1 MEQDRPDSLTGS
13 RIRERRLARAMKQ
26 GALAQA
32 VGISPS
38 YLNLIEHNHRRIGGK
53 LLVALAHALEV
64 DPSDLT
70 EGADPGLSELLDM
83 AARGQGDRND
93 GGAGAEIDRID
104 EFTARFPGWSALIA
118 AQEGRMRALE
128 AQVEALRDR
137 LAHDPALAEAMH
149 EVLSSVAAI
158 RSTADILV
166 CETDLD
172 AAWRGRFHRNLHEEA
187 ERLSGRATGLLAQF
201 EAPGL
206 GPDASAP
213 TETVEALFEASGHHF
228 PEIEALGAAGID
240 AVLARSAGMRGEAAH
255 ALARARLSAYA
266 RDAARLPMAVFG
278 PAALV
283 AGFDP
288 AALLGLAGGD
298 VALVLRRMASVP
310 VDLGA
315 PERGLAVCDAAGAV
329 IQRRRL
335 PGFPLPRVA
344 SGCPLWPLYR
354 VLARPGQAE
363 TAVLEMPRGGRFRAW
378 AVAQTTGAAGFGDL
392 PVVQATML
400 VMPLSGGLSG
410 GVAGGLSGGLSG
422 GLTGGLA
429 GVAAGVAARAGMGAE
444 VIAVGPGCEAC
455 PRERCGARR

>member
-166 CETDLD
+166 RETDLD

-240 AVLARSAGMRGEAAH
+240 AVLARSVGMRGRMRWPAH
-255 ALARARLSAYA
+255 
-266 RDAARLPMAVFG
+266 G
-278 PAALV
+278 
-283 AGFDP
+283 
-288 AALLGLAGGD
+288 
-298 VALVLRRMASVP
+298 
-310 VDLGA
+310 
-315 PERGLAVCDAAGAV
+315 
-329 IQRRRL
+329 
-335 PGFPLPRVA
+335 
-344 SGCPLWPLYR
+344 
-354 VLARPGQAE
+354 
-363 TAVLEMPRGGRFRAW
+363 
-378 AVAQTTGAAGFGDL
+378 
-392 PVVQATML
+392 
-400 VMPLSGGLSG
+400 
-410 GVAGGLSGGLSG
+410 
-422 GLTGGLA
+422 
-429 GVAAGVAARAGMGAE
+429 
-444 VIAVGPGCEAC
+444 
-455 PRERCGARR
+455 